1 MPHARHLRGR
11 DCLFGCRYGFLRI
24 SADETPQGSAYSD
37 WTGFADCPA
46 VSKRDQANPINSAGA
61 AR

>member
-1 MPHARHLRGR
+1 MPHARYLRGR
-11 DCLFGCRYGFLRI
+11 DCLFDRPLDFLRI

-37 WTGFADCPA
+37 WTSFADCTTG
-46 VSKRDQANPINSAGA
+46 SRRDQVNPINSAGA